1 MRVLVTWADDS
12 SPNLGVRALG
22 RGSVDVLRRSWPDA
36 EYVWMNY
43 GHRPPEVPFGRRR
56 SLLRERASGRHGM
69 MRWLRGFDLVWDTRS
84 GDSFADIYGLRRH
97 TTMSL
102 VHEFAAQARTPVVL
116 APQTIGPF
124 GTARGRLVAQRSLH
138 RSRLVFARDPES
150 AEAARALGRPVDA
163 TASDLVFGL
172 DQPEPGAPRDVL
184 LNVSGLL
191 WGSSAH
197 VDAEQYRQG
206 VRDLV
211 RRLLADGRA
220 VTLLPHVLDSPN
232 RDNDVPTALALVEE
246 FEGRIDAHVPRDL
259 DDARS
264 AIAGARLVIGA
275 RMHACLNAL
284 SVGTPAIALAYSR
297 KFAPL
302 MRSIGWEHVVPISG
316 ADDIAARAS
325 ALAGRDGLA
334 SEAAAARDRGRE
346 LLSAIPERLAEL

>member
-22 RGSVDVLRRSWPDA
+22 RGSVAVLRRSWPDA
-36 EYVWMNY
+36 EFVLMNY
-43 GHRPPEVPFGRRR
+43 GQRPPQVPFGRRR
-56 SLLRERASGRHGM
+56 SLLRERTTGRHGM
-69 MRWLRGFDLVWDTRS
+69 MRWLRDFDLVWDTRS

-102 VHEFAAQARTPVVL
+102 VHEFAAQTGTPVVL

-124 GTARGRLVAQRSLH
+124 GTAGGRLVARRSLH
-138 RSRLVFARDPES
+138 RSRLVFARDPAS
-150 AEAARALGRPVDA
+150 AQAASALGRPVDA
-163 TASDLVFGL
+163 TASDLAFAL
-172 DQPEPGAPRDVL
+172 DQPRIGPARDVL

-191 WGSSAH
+191 WSSSDH
-197 VDAEQYRQG
+197 VDAERYR
-206 VRDLV
+206 RDMRELV

-220 VTLLPHVLDSPN
+220 VTLLPHVLDSAN

-246 FEGRIDAHVPRDL
+246 FEGRIDAHVPLDL

-302 MRSIGWEHVVPISG
+302 LRSIGWEHVVAISG
-316 ADDIAARAS
+316 ADDIAVRAS

-334 SEAAAARDRGRE
+334 AEAAAARDRGRE
-346 LLSAIPERLAEL
+346 LLRAIPDRLAAL